1 MRAILDTHVF
11 LWWITGSGLLS
22 DRVVRFIS
30 DAGSELYL
38 SAVSVLEI
46 VIKAQ
51 TGRLTLPETPEIFI
65 SDQMAVN
72 SIQCLPM
79 NNNHAFGVYTLP
91 MYHRDPFDRLLV
103 AQSKYEDLP
112 IVTND
117 QFIKQYDIRIIW

>member
-1 MRAILDTHVF
+1 MRALLDTHTF

-22 DRVVRFIS
+22 GRAVRFIS
-30 DAGSELYL
+30 DVRSELYL

-46 VIKAQ
+46 VIKTQA
-51 TGRLTLPETPEIFI
+51 GRLSLPETPEIFI
-65 SDQMAVN
+65 ADQMVIN

-79 NNNHAFGVYTLP
+79 NINHAFRLYTLP

-103 AQSKYEDLP
+103 AQAQFEELP

-117 QFIKQYDIRIIW
+117 QFIKQYDVKIIW